1 MVSVRIPVLQQKSQP
16 MALLDRMPWA
26 AGISFLSFGVR
37 IGIRSTSPEL
47 LEQALPLLPR
57 ARKVAA
63 YPVVDRLY
71 SIVAGAPLHSKTGEP
86 YRLYGDTKTLIR
98 TSHRQPL
105 LDKLEHDLN
114 FNIAKSS
121 TKLLFVHSGAVGWKG
136 RAIVFPAGSFSGK
149 SALTKEFLLLGAE
162 YYSDE
167 FTVFDPQGR
176 VHPFPRR
183 LCLRD
188 EVGDQTYVH
197 FSKFGAR
204 AGTIPLPVGLFVMTR
219 YKPGTTWHPRIGTYG
234 ESVLELLSHSVLGR
248 THHERALSTFQKALQ
263 HAFILDGLRGNGR
276 DAAVSMLQLLDRLK

>member
-1 MVSVRIPVLQQKSQP
+1 MVR
-16 MALLDRMPWA
+16 LDRIPWA

-37 IGIRSTSPEL
+37 IGIRSTASEL
-47 LEQALPLLPR
+47 LEQALPLLPP
-57 ARKVAA
+57 ARKVVSH
-63 YPVVDRLY
+63 PVVDRLY
-71 SIVAGAPLHSKTGEP
+71 SIVAAPSRPSAEEP
-86 YRLYGDTKTLIR
+86 HVLYGDTRTLIR
-98 TSHRQPL
+98 TAHGQAL
-105 LDKLEHDLN
+105 LDTLEHDLN
-114 FNIAKSS
+114 FNLAKSS

-188 EVGDQTYVH
+188 DAGRQSYVH
-197 FSKFGAR
+197 FSEFGAK
-204 AGTIPLPVGLFVMTR
+204 AGTKPLPVGLFVMTR

-248 THHERALSTFQKALQ
+248 THHERALATFETALKN
-263 HAFILDGLRGNGR
+263 AFILDGLRGNAR
-276 DAAVSMLQLLDRLK
+276 DAASSMLQLLDRLK

>member
-1 MVSVRIPVLQQKSQP
+1 MLR
-16 MALLDRMPWA
+16 LDSLPWV

-37 IGIRSTSPEL
+37 IGIRSTSADL
-47 LEQALPLLPR
+47 LEQILPLLPP
-57 ARKVAA
+57 ARKIVSR
-63 YPVVDRLY
+63 PVVDRLY
-71 SIVAGAPLHSKTGEP
+71 SLATIEPSHSNTGETHV
-86 YRLYGDTKTLIR
+86 LYGDGRTLIR
-98 TSHRQPL
+98 TANLASL
-105 LDKLEHDLN
+105 LDTLEGDLN
-114 FNIAKSS
+114 FNLAKSS

-167 FTVFDPQGR
+167 FAVFDPQGR

-188 EVGDQTYVH
+188 EAGRQTYAH
-197 FSKFGAR
+197 FSEFGAK
-204 AGTIPLPVGLFVMTR
+204 AGSKPLPIGLFVMTR

-248 THHERALSTFQKALQ
+248 THHERALAAFERALRP
-263 HAFILDGLRGNGR
+263 AFILDGLRGNAK
-276 DAAVSMLQLLDRLK
+276 DAAASMLQVLDRLK